1 VTLTKCSEIKHIILK
16 LIVKVKETCPAYE
29 LEDAVT
35 TESAYGSSRQQDINR
50 Q

>member
-1 VTLTKCSEIKHIILK
+1 M
-16 LIVKVKETCPAYE
+16 LIDKVQENLSAYE

-35 TESAYGSSRQQDINR
+35 TECGYGSSRQQDINR